1 MMTNYIPITM
11 SSKKI
16 FKYELNITQGDSG
29 ELPEGQ
35 FKLSRRIWAIIW
47 KDLSKDYGESALFAG
62 RSFYSTINVAEDKEY
77 TATLRER
84 KKKVEE
90 VKEDTPSMAKE
101 THTEETTIAE
111 TSAKP
116 DISEDI
122 YKVWIKFTKAIEP
135 EDQENLTV
143 IKMQVEQYFLH

>member
-1 MMTNYIPITM
+1 MATNYIPITM

-16 FKYELNITQGDSG
+16 FKYDLKITLGEAG

-35 FKLSRRIWAIIW
+35 FKLAWWIWAIIW

-62 RSFYSTINVAEDKEY
+62 KSFYSTINVAEDKEY
-77 TATLRER
+77 NATLREW

-101 THTEETTIAE
+101 NHTEETTVAE
-111 TSAKP
+111 NSAKP
-116 DISEDI
+116 DISEDV
-122 YKVWIKFTKAIEP
+122 YKVRIKFTKAIEP
-135 EDQENLTV
+135 EDQENLQV
-143 IKMQVEQYFLH
+143 IKMQVE